1 MARVLY
7 VEDHADT
14 REAVSRMLQLS
25 GYDVDTATSG
35 REALI
40 MAIGRTP
47 DVILLDLAL
56 PEMNGDELLQVLHSY
71 HRLASIPVVVL
82 TAMHTGEIVERT
94 KRLNVS
100 SFLIKT
106 ISTFDNIHTALQQ
119 AIVPRPGSELRAH
132 PPEKWRND
140 RISPL

>member
-14 REAVSRMLQLS
+14 REAVSRMLQLT
-25 GYDVDTATSG
+25 GYDVDTATTG

-71 HRLASIPVVVL
+71 HRLATIPVVVL
-82 TAMHTGEIVERT
+82 TAMHTGEIVQKT
-94 KRLNVS
+94 KALNVS

-106 ISTFDNIHTALQQ
+106 ISTFDHIHHALQE
-119 AIVPRPGSELRAH
+119 AITPRPGVELRAH
-132 PPEKWRND
+132 QPEKWRSD

>member
-25 GYDVDTATSG
+25 GYDVDTANSG

-71 HRLASIPVVVL
+71 HRLATIPVVVL

-94 KRLNVS
+94 KTLNVS
-100 SFLIKT
+100 AFLIKT
-106 ISTFDNIHTALQQ
+106 ISTFDHIHTALQE
-119 AIVPRPGSELRAH
+119 AIIPRPGAELRAH
-132 PPEKWRND
+132 QPEKWRSD